1 MLQRDVSSV
10 PFGQEIGGFGLVVVV
25 DVVAPVVHR
34 QEFRVLLHLN
44 LLRAEH
50 GFVHRV
56 DEVGRDVDS
65 RVLVVVPVAEVDLV
79 REVLVRSPAAAAVD
93 QTFGHPAMLE
103 SVRQLFSPEDERD
116 EDDGSDGQND
126 ADDGRD
132 DFNDVALNLF
142 IAVDRLC
149 RRRRR
154 RRRRRLLSGV
164 LVLDLA
170 TLAFETFPARARHA
184 RAVVRPPAEASVEAP
199 IDAKVRL
206 FAVPAGAVFRTD
218 AFSDHG
224 APIVGR
230 DVALA
235 NAAVVADQV
244 VAGVQ
249 LTLGNLVAA
258 VKSAKLRGAVADLLT
273 VEQHA
278 LAFVETLR
286 CR

>member
-34 QEFRVLLHLN
+34 QEFRVLLHLDF
-44 LLRAEH
+44 LRTEH

-79 REVLVRSPAAAAVD
+79 REVLVRSPAAVD

-103 SVRQLFSPEDERD
+103 SVGQLFSPEDERD

-132 DFNDVALNLF
+132 DFDDVALNLF

-154 RRRRRLLSGV
+154 RRRRRLLSSV

-170 TLAFETFPARARHA
+170 TLAFETFPTRARNA
-184 RAVVRPPAEASVEAP
+184 RAVVRPPTEASVETP
-199 IDAKVRL
+199 IDAKVRF